1 MMDTNLVF
9 IIKLVIALVTE
20 HIIGD
25 IVFKVCSK
33 IGDQLVD

>member
-25 IVFKVCSK
+25 IILVVCSQ